1 MPERAIKRRG
11 GAIRWRTKRVRGGY
25 FRIAVVRKL
34 GPRGGRTVAGK
45 LHLGRNTRKRRI
57 GR

>member
-1 MPERAIKRRG
+1 MPERTIKRRG

-25 FRIAVVRKL
+25 FHIAVVRKL

-45 LHLGRNTRKRRI
+45 LHKNKTRKRRI
-57 GR
+57 G

>member
-25 FRIAVVRKL
+25 FHIAVVRKL

-45 LHLGRNTRKRRI
+45 LHKNKTRKRRI